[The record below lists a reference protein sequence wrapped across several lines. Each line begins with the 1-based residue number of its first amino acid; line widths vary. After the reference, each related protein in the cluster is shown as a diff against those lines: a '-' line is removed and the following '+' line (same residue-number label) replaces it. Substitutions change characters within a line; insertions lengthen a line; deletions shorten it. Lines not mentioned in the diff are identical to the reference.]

1 MAQLAY
7 VASHGTDLPFS
18 TDLNQVPESKLSV
31 NDAQFRPYPQYQG
44 ISGST
49 NNATSNYHSLQ
60 ASITKRMTSGVSLS
74 FNYVWSHFLDDQDS
88 SGWGGQSGP
97 QPYQRA
103 NDPGANYSN
112 AIYDVRHAFKGYA
125 VYELPFGKGKML
137 LNMSNGLL
145 DAVAG
150 GWQLSGS
157 VVLSTGNPFTVYSP
171 HDTYALAGSAFPNW
185 SGTNPT
191 PAHKSINEWYNPAAF
206 VLPENGTYGNVRR
219 NSLYGPGLAT
229 LDLSFGKTFSLPWE
243 GIKFQIRA
251 DAANALNHPCFGI
264 PQTGLTGASGVG
276 QPFTSPSN
284 ITSTTVGGR
293 TVQIEGHLT
302 F

>member
-1 MAQLAY
+1 
-7 VASHGTDLPFS
+7 
-18 TDLNQVPESKLSV
+18 
-31 NDAQFRPYPQYQG
+31 
-44 ISGST
+44 
-49 NNATSNYHSLQ
+49 
-60 ASITKRMTSGVSLS
+60 MTSGVSLS

-88 SGWGGQSGP
+88 SGWGGQGGP
-97 QPYQRA
+97 QPYQLA

-112 AIYDVRHAFKGYA
+112 SNYDVRHAFKGYA
-125 VYELPFGKGKML
+125 VYELPFGKGKMH
-137 LNMSNGLL
+137 LNTSNGLL

-185 SGTNPT
+185 SGISPT
-191 PAHKSINEWYNPAAF
+191 PAHKSIHEWYNPAAF